1 MMSNIDTTPSS
12 ASAHGGGIRAAASS
26 PARHLYNWKSENS
39 EHSQWADYYERS
51 DDRDGGGDHAI
62 YTLIKENPIAIVKY
76 SVGLV
81 AAVLVIFLLVKII
94 DRERRKREIRGRVVL
109 QMQSRR
115 DGAIAEL
122 IQVQL
127 DQQLAERKQ
136 RLLEEATTVVK
147 DGDACGTDA
156 VNLDAL
162 EAGTCAA
169 TTNISDNATLR
180 EDNSCA
186 ICLGEYETGDKVT
199 SSLNAECKHHF
210 HYDCIFDWLSR
221 NNKNCPCCR
230 LRFIPDEC
238 IIRDDKENPM
248 KIVMPTDSTVDNAL
262 DASEEV
268 STQRTEDIDDASRHA
283 VQNLFPDEHQQP
295 QVSEDP
301 MHNEDNLSTAATENA
316 VSAPED
322 TFTQRST
329 TESVLTTSPNEQQH
343 HCNEETKQEEDV
355 PTTGT
360 VSCSTADASEET
372 NTPSTEDIAQI
383 TSEHVQIASSEE

>member
-147 DGDACGTDA
+147 DGDACGTA
-156 VNLDAL
+156 VDLDAL

-169 TTNISDNATLR
+169 TPNISDNATLR

-221 NNKNCPCCR
+221 NNKSCPFCR
-230 LRFIPDEC
+230 LRFVPEEF
-238 IIRDDKENPM
+238 IIRDDRRNPG
-248 KIVMPTDSTVDNAL
+248 KIVMPTDAAIDKAAGASKEAVALRSQSTVD
-262 DASEEV
+262 
-268 STQRTEDIDDASRHA
+268 ID
-283 VQNLFPDEHQQP
+283 
-295 QVSEDP
+295 
-301 MHNEDNLSTAATENA
+301 
-316 VSAPED
+316 
-322 TFTQRST
+322 
-329 TESVLTTSPNEQQH
+329 
-343 HCNEETKQEEDV
+343 
-355 PTTGT
+355 
-360 VSCSTADASEET
+360 
-372 NTPSTEDIAQI
+372 
-383 TSEHVQIASSEE
+383 TSEHDSIYSDPG